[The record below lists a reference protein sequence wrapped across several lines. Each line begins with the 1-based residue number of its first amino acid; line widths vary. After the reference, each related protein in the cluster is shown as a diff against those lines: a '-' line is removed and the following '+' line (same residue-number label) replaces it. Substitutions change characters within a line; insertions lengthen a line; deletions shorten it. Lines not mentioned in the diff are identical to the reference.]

1 MQDAH
6 RAVAKA
12 LMMGCLAGG
21 VAILAGFSLRESDPW
36 VYAASREIVL
46 AGVKIPLIDTR
57 RARNYF
63 GDGITVFVDARRADD
78 YEAGHVK
85 GALFLPPHQLE
96 QRFPSVEP
104 RLPRSHRLIVY
115 CYSPKCDMAE
125 RVALF
130 LAQIGYRKLMIMESG
145 YSAWERAGYPIE
157 DSYQCAF

>member
-1 MQDAH
+1 MRDT
-6 RAVAKA
+6 RRPLGKG
-12 LMMGCLAGG
+12 LMLGCLTCG
-21 VAILAGFSLRESDPW
+21 VAILAGLFLREFIPV

-46 AGVKIPLIDTR
+46 TGVKIPLIDTR

-78 YEAGHVK
+78 YEAGHVT

-104 RLPRSHRLIVY
+104 QLPRSHRLIVY

-125 RVALF
+125 RVAQF
-130 LAQIGYRKLMIMESG
+130 LAQMGYRNLMIMETG
-145 YSAWERAGYPIE
+145 YRAWERAGYPVE
-157 DSYQCAF
+157 VSESMK